1 MLSCDALS
9 LGCGKTLSP
18 AVLPFPP
25 MQGEV
30 AGCPLPGM
38 WAQQARRPGCP
49 HVRLQRHERVKST
62 APSWSSDILSAPGAE
77 ALPFAWFPVLVQ
89 SVTP

>member
-1 MLSCDALS
+1 M
-9 LGCGKTLSP
+9 P
-18 AVLPFPP
+18 ATGHV
-25 MQGEV
+25 GT
-30 AGCPLPGM
+30 AG
-38 WAQQARRPGCP
+38 QAPGCP

-62 APSWSSDILSAPGAE
+62 VPSWSSDILSAPGAE

>member
-9 LGCGKTLSP
+9 LGRGKTLSP
-18 AVLPFPP
+18 AILPFPP

-38 WAQQARRPGCP
+38 WAQQARRPAA
-49 HVRLQRHERVKST
+49 RT
-62 APSWSSDILSAPGAE
+62 
-77 ALPFAWFPVLVQ
+77 
-89 SVTP
+89 